1 MWYRSAGA
9 WVTHFDSCQ
18 LTYIW
23 MAYIKKQNWQV
34 TGFSY
39 LVGASCGHP
48 TFQSYNM
55 STHFSIFRKNLKKKL
70 KLVFYNQ
77 LTFSC
82 QKDLYTMKLLQNK
95 RRKLINRYSGMLQ
108 RARHRISSWSH
119 WLLRISQI
127 PNLIVIS
134 LFIFTVLK
142 EIITHR
148 RTKHRLLFY
157 KMNTGCSWNHD
168 LRAQTTNLTD
178 LLVICCR

>member
-1 MWYRSAGA
+1 
-9 WVTHFDSCQ
+9 
-18 LTYIW
+18 
-23 MAYIKKQNWQV
+23 
-34 TGFSY
+34 
-39 LVGASCGHP
+39 
-48 TFQSYNM
+48 M
-55 STHFSIFRKNLKKKL
+55 STHFFILRKNLKKKI

-108 RARHRISSWSH
+108 RASHRISSWSH

-134 LFIFTVLK
+134 LFIFTFLK
-142 EIITHR
+142 EIIAHR

-157 KMNTGCSWNHD
+157 KMNTGCSWKSWFACANYWFD
-168 LRAQTTNLTD
+168 WFVSYLLQIIWRLRWYPKLAVGFQSMRRQIVSECN
-178 LLVICCR
+178 VW